1 MQQNKIIH
9 FYVGGKI
16 SQKASQPTTCDQIIK
31 THLTPGVQG
40 HIVCKCMQKCLF
52 LLKWKQSKPV
62 HTSLEV
68 QDGWTSG
75 FLCCSG
81 RLSAKTLSG
90 PTMKWFKST
99 KTKAQ
104 NTSKDLKSQMQGQI
118 FLHVQKSSFKADINQ
133 ITSILSWQ
141 LCVENAGAW
150 TGFFTNGFVN
160 HFTGKSMWLYYY
172 RLLKR
177 SLTLPAIK
185 SG

>member
-1 MQQNKIIH
+1 MQMYAKW
-9 FYVGGKI
+9 
-16 SQKASQPTTCDQIIK
+16 
-31 THLTPGVQG
+31 
-40 HIVCKCMQKCLF
+40 LF

-90 PTMKWFKST
+90 PTMKGFKST
-99 KTKAQ
+99 KTKAE
-104 NTSKDLKSQMQGQI
+104 NVSKDWRSQMQSQI
-118 FLHVQKSSFKADINQ
+118 FIHVQKSSFKADINSV
-133 ITSILSWQ
+133 TSILSCQ

-150 TGFFTNGFVN
+150 TGFFTSGFVN
-160 HFTGKSMWLYYY
+160 HFTGKSTWLSYY

-177 SLTLPAIK
+177 SLTLPAIN